1 MKLGIFAK
9 TFDGADPSRV
19 LPAVAAAGF
28 AAAQYNMACSGLS
41 AMPDI
46 IPKDAARAVS
56 AAATAA
62 GVAIVA
68 VSGTYNMIHPDPAVR
83 ARGHERL
90 AVLAAAAAGLST
102 RLVTL
107 CTGTRDPVDQWRNH
121 PDNHTPDAWR
131 DLLAAME
138 TAVGIADRHD
148 VELGIEPELANVVN
162 SAEQVR
168 RLLDEIGSPRLKV
181 VLDPANLFETASIA
195 SQRDIVSAAVDLL
208 ADRIAM
214 GHAKDRTATGA
225 FTAAGTGILD
235 YPHYLSC
242 LKRAGFD
249 GPLVTHG
256 LAAAEAEGVA
266 RFLRGALDDAGIAVR
281 P

>member
-28 AAAQYNMACSGLS
+28 AAAQYNMACSGFS
-41 AMPDI
+41 AMPDT

-62 GVAIVA
+62 GVVIVA

-90 AVLAAAAAGLST
+90 AVLAAAAADLST

-107 CTGTRDPVDQWRNH
+107 CTGTRDPVDQWRTH
-121 PDNHTPDAWR
+121 PDNHTPEAWR
-131 DLLAAME
+131 DLQAAME

-162 SAEQVR
+162 SAKKAR
-168 RLLDEIGSPRLKV
+168 RLLDEIGSPRLKI

-195 SQRDIVSAAVDLL
+195 NQRDTVSAAVDLL
-208 ADRIAM
+208 ADRIVM

-242 LKRAGFD
+242 LKRAGFN

-266 RFLRGALDDAGIAVR
+266 RFLRGALDDADIAVR
-281 P
+281 S